1 MRNSPASQEQSDIAA
16 EVRINVAFEQMVLS
30 VLTGAF
36 VGGGATL
43 LFGLITSLVT
53 GAFSISVLLSVL
65 LNTLLVSFL
74 IFLVGFFASL
84 VIGAP
89 LFSALE
95 RAKRRTLW
103 PYLGAA
109 LGVALIVLSFMQG
122 GLPLAEDFSVGLVLA
137 VILPA
142 IVIAVT
148 FARFMQPHWRAADRA
163 EAAEGNI
170 LRLH

>member
-1 MRNSPASQEQSDIAA
+1 MNELSDNSQNLEA

-43 LFGLITSLVT
+43 LFGLITALTSGV
-53 GAFSISVLLSVL
+53 FSISVLLSVL

-109 LGVALIVLSFMQG
+109 LGIALIVLSFMQG

-163 EAAEGNI
+163 EAAEDNI

>member
-1 MRNSPASQEQSDIAA
+1 MRNTPASQEQSDIAA

-36 VGGGATL
+36 VGGAATL
-43 LFGLITSLVT
+43 LFGLITSLAT
-53 GAFSISVLLSVL
+53 GAFSISVILSVL

-103 PYLGAA
+103 PYLGVA

-122 GLPLAEDFSVGLVLA
+122 GLPLVEDFSIGLILA
-137 VILPA
+137 VVLPA

-148 FARFMQPHWRAADRA
+148 FARFMQPHWRAAERA
-163 EAAEGNI
+163 EAAEDNI